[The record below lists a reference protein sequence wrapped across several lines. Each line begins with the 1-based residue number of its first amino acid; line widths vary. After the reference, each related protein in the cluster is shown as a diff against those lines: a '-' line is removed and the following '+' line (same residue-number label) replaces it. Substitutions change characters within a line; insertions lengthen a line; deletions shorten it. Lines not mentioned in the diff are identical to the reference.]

1 MKTQK
6 KDKIIFSSKDGE
18 VSLDTPCGQP
28 QSCEAIGF
36 YLERITYL
44 ERLVKKYK
52 FDSMTGL
59 MGKQD
64 FNDKLDR
71 VFEEHEFTDA
81 QFTFVLIDINNLH
94 NINKIEGMEAGDNLI
109 ISVAEQLRK
118 KFSIDQV
125 YRIGGDE
132 FAIIV
137 RDTVKSF
144 KQVKEDLS
152 SLQGASFIAERSKG
166 YIHPRQLIKTV
177 DKKLTKLKAKNP
189 CERI

>member
-28 QSCEAIGF
+28 QLCEANNF
-36 YLERITYL
+36 YLERIKYL

-71 VFEEHEFTDA
+71 VFEEHEFTNA
-81 QFTFVLIDINNLH
+81 QFTFVLVDINNLH
-94 NINKIEGMEAGDNLI
+94 NINRLEGMEAGDNLI
-109 ISVAEQLRK
+109 ISVAEQLRNY
-118 KFSIDQV
+118 FSIDQV

-132 FAIIV
+132 FAVIV
-137 RDTVKSF
+137 RDTVKSY
-144 KQVKEDLS
+144 KQVKEDLG
-152 SLQGASFIAERSKG
+152 SLQGASFVAERSKG
-166 YIHPRQLIKTV
+166 YINPRQLIKTV